1 VNPLFFWMHRSG
13 DFNVIRILRKTLLAA
28 GTVVFACFATS
39 PVHAQAWPARP
50 VRIIVPF
57 AAGGTSDNLGRIVAQ
72 KLSETLKQPFVVE
85 NRGGASGSIGSE
97 MVARAAPDG
106 YTLVVSGVASHV
118 VVTALSKVP
127 YDPIKDFTH
136 IALFGG
142 PPSVFAVNPSV
153 PARDLKE
160 FVALAKASPGKY
172 AYASPGTGSHGHLVG
187 EVFKKL
193 AGIDITHVPY
203 KGGGPATADL
213 IAGHVPALSTT
224 LSSAATQIRAGKA
237 RGLAVSSAAR
247 LPDHPDIP
255 TFREMGYPELVATIW
270 FGLSGPAGLPP
281 DIVQR
286 LNAEVRRALQSP
298 DVRERL
304 HPEGIEPGTLD
315 PQQYTAFIAEE
326 LKRWVPI
333 LRATGATAN

>member
-1 VNPLFFWMHRSG
+1 MNTKLP
-13 DFNVIRILRKTLLAA
+13 LAA
-28 GTVVFACFATS
+28 FAVILATAS
-39 PVHAQAWPARP
+39 LLTGPAAAQGWPAKP
-50 VRIIVPF
+50 VRILVPF

-72 KLSETLKQPFVVE
+72 KLSDTFKQPFVVE

-127 YDPIKDFTH
+127 YDPVKDFTH
-136 IALFGG
+136 VALFGG
-142 PPSVFAVNPSV
+142 PPSVFAVHPSV
-153 PARDLKE
+153 PAKDLKE
-160 FVALAKASPGKY
+160 FIALAKASPGKY
-172 AYASPGTGSHGHLVG
+172 AYGSPGTGSHGHLVG
-187 EVFKKL
+187 EVFKQL
-193 AGIDITHVPY
+193 AGIDMTHVPY

-213 IAGHVPALSTT
+213 IAGHVPAISTT

-237 RGLAVSSAAR
+237 RGLAISSAAR
-247 LPDHPDIP
+247 LPDHADIP

-270 FGLSGPAGLPP
+270 FGLSGPAGMPQ

-286 LNAEVRRALQSP
+286 LNAEVRRALQLP

-304 HPEGIEPGTLD
+304 RPEGIEPGNLD
-315 PQQYTAFIAEE
+315 PQQYVAFIADE
-326 LKRWVPI
+326 LKRWVPV

>member
-1 VNPLFFWMHRSG
+1 MNTKLPLAAFA
-13 DFNVIRILRKTLLAA
+13 VILASASLLAGPA
-28 GTVVFACFATS
+28 A
-39 PVHAQAWPARP
+39 AQAWPTKP
-50 VRIIVPF
+50 VRILVPF

-72 KLSETLKQPFVVE
+72 KLADTFKQPFVVE

-127 YDPIKDFTH
+127 YDPVKDFTH
-136 IALFGG
+136 VALFGG
-142 PPSVFAVNPSV
+142 PPSVFAVHPSV
-153 PARDLKE
+153 PAKDLKE
-160 FVALAKASPGKY
+160 FIALAKASPGKY
-172 AYASPGTGSHGHLVG
+172 AYGSPGNGSHGHLVG
-187 EVFKKL
+187 EVFKQL
-193 AGIDITHVPY
+193 AGIDMTHVPY

-213 IAGHVPALSTT
+213 IAGHVPAISTT

-237 RGLAVSSAAR
+237 RGLAISSAAR
-247 LPDHPDIP
+247 LPDHADIP

-270 FGLSGPAGLPP
+270 FGLSGPAGMPP
-281 DIVQR
+281 DVVQR
-286 LNAEVRRALQSP
+286 LNAEVRRILQLP

-304 HPEGIEPGTLD
+304 HPEGIEPGNLD

-326 LKRWVPI
+326 LKRWVPV

>member
-1 VNPLFFWMHRSG
+1 MIQKNPYAA
-13 DFNVIRILRKTLLAA
+13 LAA
-28 GTVVFACFATS
+28 PILAAAACLFTTGAL
-39 PVHAQAWPARP
+39 AQAWPAKP
-50 VRIIVPF
+50 VRIVVPF
-57 AAGGTSDNLGRIVAQ
+57 AAGGTSDNLGRIVSQ
-72 KLSETLKQPFVVE
+72 KLSETFKQPFVVD

-97 MVARAAPDG
+97 QVAKAAPDG
-106 YTLVVSGVASHV
+106 YMLVVSGVASHV
-118 VVTALSKVP
+118 VVTALSRVP
-127 YDPIKDFTH
+127 YDPVKDFTH

-160 FVALAKASPGKY
+160 FIALAKAAPGKY
-172 AYASPGTGSHGHLVG
+172 AFASPGTGSHGHLVG
-187 EVFKKL
+187 EVFKQL
-193 AGIDITHVPY
+193 AGIDLIHIPY

-237 RGLAVSSAAR
+237 RGLAISSSAR
-247 LPDHPDIP
+247 LPDHPEIP
-255 TFREMGYPELVATIW
+255 TFREAGFPDLVATIW

-281 DIVQR
+281 EIVQQ
-286 LNAEVRRALQSP
+286 LNAEVRRALRLP

-304 HPEGIEPGTLD
+304 RPEGIEPGNLD
-315 PQQYTAFIAEE
+315 PQQYTAFIADE

-333 LRATGATAN
+333 LRATGARAD

>member
-1 VNPLFFWMHRSG
+1 MKIARRLPSGWCAALF
-13 DFNVIRILRKTLLAA
+13 VAA
-28 GTVVFACFATS
+28 LCTAV
-39 PVHAQAWPARP
+39 PVHAQGWPNKA
-50 VRIIVPF
+50 VRVIVPF
-57 AAGGTSDNLGRIVAQ
+57 AAGGTSDNLGRIAAQ
-72 KLSETLKQPFVVE
+72 KLTEILKQPFVVE

-97 MVARAAPDG
+97 LVARAAPDG

-127 YDPIKDFTH
+127 YDPIKDFSH

-142 PPSVFAVNPSV
+142 PPSVFAVHPSV
-153 PARDLKE
+153 PAKELKD
-160 FVALAKASPGKY
+160 FVAMAKAAPGRY
-172 AYASPGTGSHGHLVG
+172 GYASPGTGSHGHLVG
-187 EVFKKL
+187 EVFRQL
-193 AGIDITHVPY
+193 AGIDIIHVPY

-224 LSSAATQIRAGKA
+224 LASAATQIRAGKA
-237 RGLAVSSAAR
+237 RGLAISSNSR

-255 TFREMGYPELVATIW
+255 TFKEAGYPDLVATIW

-281 DIVQR
+281 EIVQR
-286 LNAEVRRALQSP
+286 LNIEVRRLLRLP

-304 HPEGIEPGTLD
+304 HPEGIEPGDLD
-315 PQQYTAFIAEE
+315 PQQYTAHIAAE
-326 LKRWVPI
+326 LKKWVPV

>member
-1 VNPLFFWMHRSG
+1 LGESAIFLSAFNMNSKLPLAS
-13 DFNVIRILRKTLLAA
+13 LAA
-28 GTVVFACFATS
+28 ALLTASLFAGTAA
-39 PVHAQAWPARP
+39 AQTWPAKP
-50 VRIIVPF
+50 VRIVIPF
-57 AAGGTSDNLGRIVAQ
+57 AAGGTSDNLGRIAAQ

-85 NRGGASGSIGSE
+85 NRSGASGSIGSE
-97 MVARAAPDG
+97 MVARAAADG

-127 YDPIKDFTH
+127 YDPVKDFTH

-142 PPSVFAVNPSV
+142 PPSVFAAHPSV
-153 PARDLKE
+153 PAKDLKE

-172 AYASPGTGSHGHLVG
+172 SYGSPGSGSHGHLVG
-187 EVFKKL
+187 EVFKQL
-193 AGIDITHVPY
+193 AGIDMTHIPY

-213 IAGHVPALSTT
+213 IAGHVPTISTT

-237 RGLAVSSAAR
+237 RGLAISSAAR
-247 LPDHPDIP
+247 LPDHPEIP

-270 FGLSGPAGLPP
+270 FGLSGPAGMAP
-281 DIVQR
+281 DVVQR
-286 LNAEVRRALQSP
+286 LNTEVRRALQLP

-304 HPEGIEPGTLD
+304 RPEGIEPGNLD
-315 PQQYTAFIAEE
+315 PQQYTAFIVDE
-326 LKRWVPI
+326 LKRWVPV

>member
-1 VNPLFFWMHRSG
+1 M
-13 DFNVIRILRKTLLAA
+13 IRILRKTAVAA
-28 GTVVFACFATS
+28 WVVVFACFTTS
-39 PVHAQAWPARP
+39 PVHAQAWPVKP

-72 KLSETLKQPFVVE
+72 KLSETLKQPFLVE

-142 PPSVFAVNPSV
+142 PPSVFAVHPSV

-172 AYASPGTGSHGHLVG
+172 AYGTPGTGSHGHLVG
-187 EVFKKL
+187 EVFKQL
-193 AGIDITHVPY
+193 AGIEITHVPY

-237 RGLAVSSAAR
+237 RGLALSSAAR

-255 TFREMGYPELVATIW
+255 TFREMGYPDLVATIW

-286 LNAEVRRALQSP
+286 LNAEVRRALQLP

-304 HPEGIEPGTLD
+304 HPEGIEPGNLD
-315 PQQYTAFIAEE
+315 PQQYAAFIAEE

>member
-1 VNPLFFWMHRSG
+1 MN
-13 DFNVIRILRKTLLAA
+13 RKLPFASLAASALLAA
-28 GTVVFACFATS
+28 ALLLIGPAA
-39 PVHAQAWPARP
+39 AQTWPTKP

-72 KLSETLKQPFVVE
+72 KLSETFKQPFVVE

-127 YDPIKDFTH
+127 YDPVKDFTH

-142 PPSVFAVNPSV
+142 PPSVFAVHPSV

-172 AYASPGTGSHGHLVG
+172 AYASPGNGSHGHLVG
-187 EVFKKL
+187 EVFKQL
-193 AGIDITHVPY
+193 AGIDMTHIPY
-203 KGGGPATADL
+203 KGGGPAVGDL
-213 IAGHVPALSTT
+213 IAGHVPAASTT

-237 RGLAVSSAAR
+237 RGLAVSSGAR

-270 FGLSGPAGLPP
+270 FGLSGPAGMPHE
-281 DIVQR
+281 IVHR
-286 LNAEVRRALQSP
+286 LNEEVRRILKLP

-304 HPEGIEPGTLD
+304 RPEGIEPGDMD
-315 PQQYTAFIAEE
+315 PQQYTAFIAAE

-333 LRATGATAN
+333 LRATGASAN

>member
-1 VNPLFFWMHRSG
+1 MNSKRPLVS
-13 DFNVIRILRKTLLAA
+13 LATALLTALLFAGSAA
-28 GTVVFACFATS
+28 
-39 PVHAQAWPARP
+39 AQAWPAKP
-50 VRIIVPF
+50 VRIVVPF
-57 AAGGTSDNLGRIVAQ
+57 AAGGTSDNLGRIAAQ

-85 NRGGASGSIGSE
+85 NRGGAGGSIGSE
-97 MVARAAPDG
+97 MVAKAAADG

-127 YDPIKDFTH
+127 YDPVKDFTH

-142 PPSVFAVNPSV
+142 PPSVFAVHPSV

-160 FVALAKASPGKY
+160 FAAIAKASPGKY
-172 AYASPGTGSHGHLVG
+172 AYGSPGNGSHGHLVG
-187 EVFKKL
+187 EVFKQL
-193 AGIDITHVPY
+193 AGIAMTHIPY
-203 KGGGPATADL
+203 KGGGPAVGDL
-213 IAGHVPALSTT
+213 IAGHVPAISTT

-237 RGLAVSSAAR
+237 RGLAISSAAR

-270 FGLSGPAGLPP
+270 FGLSGPAGLPQ

-286 LNAEVRRALQSP
+286 LNVEVRRILQVP

-304 HPEGIEPGTLD
+304 RPEGIEPGDMD
-315 PQQYTAFIAEE
+315 PQQYTAFIAAE
-326 LKRWVPI
+326 LKRWVPV

>member
-1 VNPLFFWMHRSG
+1 MMMNRKFPFA
-13 DFNVIRILRKTLLAA
+13 ILSTLLAIA
-28 GTVVFACFATS
+28 SLLGGSALAQS
-39 PVHAQAWPARP
+39 WPVKP
-50 VRIIVPF
+50 VRILVPF

-72 KLSETLKQPFVVE
+72 KLADAFKQPFVVE

-127 YDPIKDFTH
+127 YDPLKDFTH

-142 PPSVFAVNPSV
+142 PPSVFAVHPSV

-160 FVALAKASPGKY
+160 FIALAKASPGKY
-172 AYASPGTGSHGHLVG
+172 SYASPGNGSHGHLVG

-193 AGIDITHVPY
+193 AGIEMTHIPY
-203 KGGGPATADL
+203 KGGGPSVADL
-213 IAGHVPALSTT
+213 IAGHVPAASTT

-237 RGLAVSSAAR
+237 RGLAVSSSAR
-247 LPDHPDIP
+247 LPDHADIP
-255 TFREMGYPELVATIW
+255 TFSEMGYPELVATIW
-270 FGLSGPAGLPP
+270 FGLSGPAGMPQ

-286 LNAEVRRALQSP
+286 LNTEVRRALQLP

-304 HPEGIEPGTLD
+304 RPEGIEPGNLD
-315 PQQYTAFIAEE
+315 PQQYTAFVAEE

-333 LRATGATAN
+333 LRATGATVN

>member
-1 VNPLFFWMHRSG
+1 MNTKLPLAFLAA
-13 DFNVIRILRKTLLAA
+13 VLLAA
-28 GTVVFACFATS
+28 SAGPAA
-39 PVHAQAWPARP
+39 AQAWPAKP
-50 VRIIVPF
+50 VRIVVPF

-72 KLSETLKQPFVVE
+72 KLSDSLKQPFVVE

-97 MVARAAPDG
+97 MVARTVPDG

-127 YDPIKDFTH
+127 YDPVKDFTH

-142 PPSVFAVNPSV
+142 PPSVFAVHPSV

-172 AYASPGTGSHGHLVG
+172 SYASPGNGSHGHLVG
-187 EVFKKL
+187 EVFKQL
-193 AGIDITHVPY
+193 AGIDMTHIPY
-203 KGGGPATADL
+203 KGGGPSVADL
-213 IAGHVPALSTT
+213 IAGHVPAASTT

-237 RGLAVSSAAR
+237 RGLAISSAAR

-255 TFREMGYPELVATIW
+255 TFREMGYPDLVATIW
-270 FGLSGPAGLPP
+270 FGLSGPAGLPQ

-286 LNAEVRRALQSP
+286 LNAEVRRILQLP

-304 HPEGIEPGTLD
+304 RPEGIEPGNLD
-315 PQQYTAFIAEE
+315 AQQYTAFVAAE

-333 LRATGATAN
+333 LRSTGATAD

>member
-1 VNPLFFWMHRSG
+1 MIRTLSLSSVAALAIFLGTSSLSG
-13 DFNVIRILRKTLLAA
+13 DAA
-28 GTVVFACFATS
+28 
-39 PVHAQAWPARP
+39 AQGWPTKP
-50 VRIIVPF
+50 VRMIVPF
-57 AAGGTSDNLGRIVAQ
+57 AAGGTSDNLGRIAAQ
-72 KLSETLKQPFVVE
+72 KLSETFKQPFVVD

-97 MVARAAPDG
+97 MVARSAPDG

-160 FVALAKASPGKY
+160 FVALAKASPGKF
-172 AYASPGTGSHGHLVG
+172 AFASPGTGSHGHLVA
-187 EVFKKL
+187 EVFQKL
-193 AGIDITHVPY
+193 AGIELIHIPY

-237 RGLAVSSAAR
+237 RGLAITSETR
-247 LPDHPDIP
+247 LPDHPEIP

-270 FGLSGPAGLPP
+270 FGLSGPAGMPP
-281 DIVQR
+281 EIVQR
-286 LNAEVRRALQSP
+286 LNTEVRRAMQLP

-304 HPEGIEPGTLD
+304 RPEGIEPGNLD

-333 LRATGATAN
+333 LRATGAKAD

>member
-1 VNPLFFWMHRSG
+1 MMMNRKLPLA
-13 DFNVIRILRKTLLAA
+13 ILSALLATASLLA
-28 GTVVFACFATS
+28 GSAL
-39 PVHAQAWPARP
+39 AQSWPAKP
-50 VRIIVPF
+50 VRILVPF

-72 KLSETLKQPFVVE
+72 KLADAFKQPFVVE

-127 YDPIKDFTH
+127 YDPLKDFTH

-142 PPSVFAVNPSV
+142 PPSVFAVHPSV

-160 FVALAKASPGKY
+160 FIALAKASPGKY
-172 AYASPGTGSHGHLVG
+172 SYASPGNGSHGHLVG

-193 AGIDITHVPY
+193 AGIEMTHIPY
-203 KGGGPATADL
+203 KGGGPSVADL
-213 IAGHVPALSTT
+213 IAGHVPAASTT

-237 RGLAVSSAAR
+237 RGLAVSAAAR
-247 LPDHPDIP
+247 LHDHPDIP
-255 TFREMGYPELVATIW
+255 TFSEMGYPELVATIW
-270 FGLSGPAGLPP
+270 FGLSGPAGLPQ

-286 LNAEVRRALQSP
+286 LNTEVRRALQLP

-304 HPEGIEPGTLD
+304 RPEGIEPGNLD
-315 PQQYTAFIAEE
+315 PQQYTAFVAEE

-333 LRATGATAN
+333 LRATGATVN

>member
-1 VNPLFFWMHRSG
+1 MNRKLPLA
-13 DFNVIRILRKTLLAA
+13 ILSALLATASLLA
-28 GTVVFACFATS
+28 GSAL
-39 PVHAQAWPARP
+39 AQSWPAKP
-50 VRIIVPF
+50 VRILVPF

-72 KLSETLKQPFVVE
+72 KLADAFKQPFVVE

-127 YDPIKDFTH
+127 YDPLKDFTH

-142 PPSVFAVNPSV
+142 PPSVFAVHPSV
-153 PARDLKE
+153 PARDLKA

-172 AYASPGTGSHGHLVG
+172 SYASPGNGSHGHLVG

-193 AGIDITHVPY
+193 AGIEMTHIPY
-203 KGGGPATADL
+203 KGGGPSVADL
-213 IAGHVPALSTT
+213 IAGHVPAASTT

-237 RGLAVSSAAR
+237 RGLAVSAAAR
-247 LPDHPDIP
+247 LHDHPDIP
-255 TFREMGYPELVATIW
+255 TFSEMGYPELVATIW
-270 FGLSGPAGLPP
+270 FGLSGPAGLPQ

-286 LNAEVRRALQSP
+286 LNTEVRRALQLP

-304 HPEGIEPGTLD
+304 RPEGIEPGNLD
-315 PQQYTAFIAEE
+315 PQQYTAFVAEE
-326 LKRWVPI
+326 LRRWVPI
-333 LRATGATAN
+333 LRATGATVN

>member
-1 VNPLFFWMHRSG
+1 M
-13 DFNVIRILRKTLLAA
+13 IRILRKTAVAA
-28 GTVVFACFATS
+28 WVVVFACFTTS
-39 PVHAQAWPARP
+39 PVHAQAWPVKP

-72 KLSETLKQPFVVE
+72 KLSETLKQPFLVE

-142 PPSVFAVNPSV
+142 PPSVFAVHPSV

-172 AYASPGTGSHGHLVG
+172 AYGTPGTGSHGHLVG
-187 EVFKKL
+187 EVFKQL

-237 RGLAVSSAAR
+237 RGLALSSAAR

-255 TFREMGYPELVATIW
+255 TFREMGYPDLVATIW

-286 LNAEVRRALQSP
+286 LNAEVRRALQLP

-304 HPEGIEPGTLD
+304 HPEGIEPGNLD
-315 PQQYTAFIAEE
+315 PQQYAAFIAEE

>member
-1 VNPLFFWMHRSG
+1 MNTKLPLAC
-13 DFNVIRILRKTLLAA
+13 LAA
-28 GTVVFACFATS
+28 ALLTASLFAGPAS
-39 PVHAQAWPARP
+39 AQAWPAKP
-50 VRIIVPF
+50 VRIVVPF

-72 KLSETLKQPFVVE
+72 KLTDMLKQPFIVD

-142 PPSVFAVNPSV
+142 PPSVFAVHPSV

-172 AYASPGTGSHGHLVG
+172 SYASPGTGSHGHLVG
-187 EVFKKL
+187 EVFKQL
-193 AGIDITHVPY
+193 AGIDMTHVPY

-237 RGLAVSSAAR
+237 RGLAISSAAR

-255 TFREMGYPELVATIW
+255 TFREMGYPELVAIIW
-270 FGLSGPAGLPP
+270 FGLSGPAGMPH
-281 DIVQR
+281 DTVQR
-286 LNAEVRRALQSP
+286 LNADVRRIMQMP

-304 HPEGIEPGTLD
+304 RPEGIEPGNLD
-315 PQQYTAFIAEE
+315 PQQYAAFIAAE
-326 LKRWVPI
+326 LKRWVPV
-333 LRATGATAN
+333 LRATGATAD

>member
-1 VNPLFFWMHRSG
+1 MNRMLSLSSIAASATV
-13 DFNVIRILRKTLLAA
+13 LAA
-28 GTVVFACFATS
+28 SILVG
-39 PVHAQAWPARP
+39 PVQAQTWPAKP

-127 YDPIKDFTH
+127 YDPVKDFTH

-142 PPSVFAVNPSV
+142 PPSVFAVHPSV

-172 AYASPGTGSHGHLVG
+172 SYGSPGSGSHGHLVG
-187 EVFKKL
+187 EVFKQL
-193 AGIDITHVPY
+193 AGIDMTHIPY

-213 IAGHVPALSTT
+213 IAGHVPAISTT

-237 RGLAVSSAAR
+237 RGLAISSAAR
-247 LPDHPDIP
+247 LPDHPEIP
-255 TFREMGYPELVATIW
+255 TFREMGYPGLVATIW
-270 FGLSGPAGLPP
+270 FGLSGPAGMAP
-281 DIVQR
+281 DVVQR
-286 LNAEVRRALQSP
+286 LNAEVRRALQLP

-304 HPEGIEPGTLD
+304 RPEGIEPGNLD
-315 PQQYTAFIAEE
+315 PQQYTAFIADE
-326 LKRWVPI
+326 LKRWVPV